1 MQNFVKN
8 CNFLK
13 AQNHI
18 NIYRNNDMEISFCSL
33 RCKDVINACDGKNL
47 GNINDII
54 FDSCTGRLMGIV
66 VPINKSFFGLFKNNN
81 DLFIPY
87 NRICKIGKDIILV
100 DIIMHNNCNATNCN
114 SLSYHDKQNQ
124 FGENYSKFNN
134 INFNN

>member
-1 MQNFVKN
+1 
-8 CNFLK
+8 
-13 AQNHI
+13 
-18 NIYRNNDMEISFCSL
+18 MEISFCSL

-66 VPINKSFFGLFKNNN
+66 VPINKSFFGLFKSNN

-100 DIIMHNNCNATNCN
+100 DIIMHNNCNTTNCN
-114 SLSYHDKQNQ
+114 SLSYHDTQNQ